1 MNDDKYTE
9 ILRLEGGYFE
19 VLLDAITY
27 NNKLHMEDE
36 GILSRNRLIN
46 LELNYTKDDGTV
58 SIVKSKLPGFIYMLI
73 EDFAGL
79 KSENDKLR
87 KYHEE
92 EGRKI

>member
-36 GILSRNRLIN
+36 GILSRNRLLN
-46 LELNYTKDDGTV
+46 LELNYIKDDSTV
-58 SIVKSKLPGFIYMLI
+58 SVVKSKLPGFIYMLI

>member
-87 KYHEE
+87 KFHEE

>member
-36 GILSRNRLIN
+36 GILSRNRLLN
-46 LELNYTKDDGTV
+46 LELNYIKDDSTV
-58 SIVKSKLPGFIYMLI
+58 SVVKSKLPGFMYMLI

-87 KYHEE
+87 KFHEE

>member
-1 MNDDKYTE
+1 MNEDRNTE
-9 ILRLEGGYFE
+9 VLRLEGGYLE

-36 GILSRNRLIN
+36 GILSRNRLLN
-46 LELNYTKDDGTV
+46 LELNYIKDDSTV
-58 SIVKSKLPGFIYMLI
+58 SVVKSKLPGFIYMLI

-87 KYHEE
+87 KFHEE